1 MDQDNRY
8 LKDLRIK
15 CGYTQQEVADRIG
28 VSKATISK
36 YEKGLRGINHIE
48 ELSKLYNVEPI
59 YILTG
64 ITSEQWRRQMEDEIE
79 NGEEAERSYWESVL
93 LPNQVSRMKQLLDN
107 LNDEGQQKA
116 IERVEELTEIPRY
129 RAETASQP
137 SPAPPEDTDTTPP
150 PGGAEKPSGGPETPK
165 EGE

>member
-36 YEKGLRGINHIE
+36 YEKGLRGINHVE

-59 YILTG
+59 YILMG
-64 ITSEQWRRQMEDEIE
+64 ITSEQWRRQTEDEIE
-79 NGEEAERSYWESVL
+79 NGEQAERSYWESVL
-93 LPNQVSRMKQLLDN
+93 LPNQVSRMKQLLDK

-116 IERVEELTEIPRY
+116 VERVEELTEIPRY
-129 RAETASQP
+129 RAETAPQSTLD
-137 SPAPPEDTDTTPP
+137 STKGTDITPP
-150 PGGAEKPSGGPETPK
+150 PDAPETPP
-165 EGE
+165 EGGENK